1 MRNVPS
7 ISGGKLHGFNWGS
20 ISGGEF
26 LLSTDAEDKRFFTFY
41 QNFACRAA
49 GRPTSGHIAKQSI
62 VYNQLGAIPLWPS
75 GAVNGHEL

>member
-1 MRNVPS
+1 MCPLSLVGNYMDLIGDQSAEVAA
-7 ISGGKLHGFNWGS
+7 
-20 ISGGEF
+20 EF
-26 LLSTDAEDKRFFTFY
+26 LLSTEAKRREIFF